1 MPPELHFLRPQWF
14 LALAPLLLLLLGLWR
29 SEGTANAWRGLVDV
43 HLLPH
48 LLVGEAGRPRRLPL
62 ILLALAWLIGAIALA
77 GPVYER
83 LLQPVFSTTTK
94 RVILLDL
101 SPSMNA
107 TDVAPSRLARA
118 RFEVLDLLNATHE
131 GQVAL
136 IAFGPEP
143 FIVSP
148 LTGDARTIADQV
160 QRLATDLLPIQG
172 PRHTD
177 RALAMAGDL
186 LTQAGGGGGEAILI
200 TDGVGDDS
208 GAGQRADAAA
218 RALAA
223 QGDRLSVLGVGTTQ
237 GAPVPGA
244 DGGFAAGRGGA
255 IAMSRLE
262 RGALERLARAGNGR
276 YVDFDPGERDTKS
289 LIAGSPRAATTGT
302 GMVEQKGLVA
312 DQWREE
318 GPWLLL
324 VLLPIA
330 ALAFRRG
337 WWLPVLALAL
347 VLPPSPG
354 WAFGWD
360 DLWQR
365 PDQQAASRLA
375 AGDAAAAAARFQ
387 DRDWR
392 AAARYRSGD
401 YAAAVADLAGARGP
415 DADYNRANA
424 LARQGRL
431 DEAIAGYE
439 QALKQAP
446 DDADARAN
454 LELVKQLRDQKKQD
468 ERKDQPGDQGQQGQ
482 QGQDKKDQKDQ
493 KDQEDQKGKQSQ
505 DGQKDQKDQNDQGGK
520 QNQGGGADQQTSGA
534 DQSGAQGQD
543 QQTGKGAPP
552 ESKPKPESGGKTADG
567 KQAKDSDKDKDT
579 QNAQGSAA
587 GQTGKAPPPKP
598 GDLGQQEPAIDL
610 PDAKPSADQ
619 PAGPTGPAKEGKPD
633 DRPPTDKAASAGTAD
648 LSPEQREQQQAM
660 EAQLRRVPDDPAGL
674 LRQRFLLQQLRREG
688 RLQ

>member
-1 MPPELHFLRPQWF
+1 MLAELHFLRPQWF
-14 LALAPLLLLLLGLWR
+14 FALAPLLLVLLGLWR
-29 SEGTANAWRGLVDV
+29 SATAANAWRGLVDA

-48 LLVGEAGRPRRLPL
+48 LLVGEEGRPRRGPL
-62 ILLALAWLIGAIALA
+62 TLLALAWLIGISALA
-77 GPVYER
+77 GPVREH
-83 LLQPVFSTTTK
+83 LPQPVFSTTAK

-107 TDVAPSRLARA
+107 ADVAPSRLARA
-118 RFEVLDLLNATHE
+118 RFEVLDLLAATRE

-136 IAFGPEP
+136 IAFGPDP

-148 LTGDARTIADQV
+148 LTSDARTIADQV
-160 QRLATDLLPIQG
+160 PRLTTDLLPIPG
-172 PRHTD
+172 PRHTE

-186 LTQAGGGGGEAILI
+186 LTQAGAAGGEVILI
-200 TDGVGDDS
+200 TDGVTDGLEGGH
-208 GAGQRADAAA
+208 GAADAAA
-218 RALAA
+218 RALVA
-223 QGDRLSVLGVGTTQ
+223 QGHRLSVLGVGTAQ
-237 GAPVPGA
+237 GAPVPSA
-244 DGGFAAGRGGA
+244 NGGFAADRGGA
-255 IAMSRLE
+255 IAMARLD
-262 RGALERLARAGNGR
+262 RAALQDLARAGDGR
-276 YVDFDPGERDTKS
+276 YVDFDPGEQDTKA
-289 LIAGSPRAATTGT
+289 LIDSGPRATTTGT

-324 VLLPIA
+324 VLLPVA

-337 WWLPVLALAL
+337 WLLPVMALVL
-347 VLPPSPG
+347 VLPPHPS

-387 DRDWR
+387 DPDWR

-401 YAAAVADLAGARGP
+401 YAAAVADLADARGP

-454 LELVKQLRDQKKQD
+454 LELVKQLRDQKKQG
-468 ERKDQPGDQGQQGQ
+468 EPKDKPEQQGQ
-482 QGQDKKDQKDQ
+482 QGQDQKDQ
-493 KDQEDQKGKQSQ
+493 KGQQSQ
-505 DGQKDQKDQNDQGGK
+505 DGQKDQKDQKDQGGK
-520 QNQGGGADQQTSGA
+520 QNQPGGADQQKPDSG
-534 DQSGAQGQD
+534 QSSAQGQD
-543 QQTGKGAPP
+543 QKTGKDAP
-552 ESKPKPESGGKTADG
+552 PKPESGDKTSDG
-567 KQAKDSDKDKDT
+567 KQAKDSDKDT

-587 GQTGKAPPPKP
+587 GQTGTAPPPKP
-598 GDLGQQEPAIDL
+598 GDLGQQEREITL
-610 PDAKPSADQ
+610 PDGTKPPADQ
-619 PAGPTGPAKEGKPD
+619 PAGQTGIAKEGKPD
-633 DRPPTDKAASAGTAD
+633 GTPPTGQARAGTAD
-648 LSPEQREQQQAM
+648 LSPESREQQQAM
-660 EAQLRRVPDDPAGL
+660 EAQLQRVPDDPAGL

-688 RLQ
+688 RLP